1 MRPFFLDTS
10 VLLLAVG
17 GDREQRSTCRQI
29 IAGIHQGDVDG
40 HASVE
45 AVQEYVH
52 HRRRRSE
59 RTAVDEALALC
70 RMLTLH
76 AFDEDVLDGA
86 LRLMATSPVRGRDAV
101 HAATALRH
109 GFDEI
114 VSADRDFDDLPGLR
128 RLDPSDVNAP

>member
-1 MRPFFLDTS
+1 MRRVFLDTS

-17 GDREQRSTCRQI
+17 GDHTERSACRAIVAAVHAGQI
-29 IAGIHQGDVDG
+29 DA

-52 HRRRRSE
+52 HRRRRSA
-59 RTAVDEALALC
+59 RSAVEEAVSL
-70 RMLTLH
+70 RGMLTLH
-76 AFDEDVLDGA
+76 AFDEDVLDEA

-109 GFDEI
+109 RFDEI
-114 VSADRDFDDLPGLR
+114 VSADRDFDSVQGLQR
-128 RLDPSDVNAP
+128 IDPAEAL